1 MESLGIVSVA
11 GITIICY
18 LIGYIVKEW
27 TEIDNNRIPT
37 IVGVAGAILGII
49 GMFVMPDFPA
59 ADIINALAV
68 GIVSGFAATGV
79 DQLIKS
85 TRTLD

>member
-68 GIVSGFAATGV
+68 GIVSGFASTGV